1 MGYSDISFVKTDPL
15 FSPPSDLSFNPNQ
28 YNFYKQVEKNLTAL
42 NEPINENVKQI
53 QINTYYYKRYK
64 SENQLLYFINIVLV
78 FVIII
83 SFIKKKF
90 PFIDDYAYSIIIGTI
105 LALSILYIIYNL
117 WIILN
122 KDDKNYDEYNYL
134 YTSNIRTGDHNLS
147 DSELINESCLNN
159 SVPDTINNTVDIDNL
174 MSFL

>member
-1 MGYSDISFVKTDPL
+1 MGYNNISFVKTDAS
-15 FSPPSDLSFNPNQ
+15 FSTPSDLSFNPNQ
-28 YNFYKQVEKNLTAL
+28 YSFYKQVEKNLTAL
-42 NEPINENVKQI
+42 NEPINEHVKQI

-83 SFIKKKF
+83 SFMKKKI
-90 PFIDDYAYSIIIGTI
+90 PFIDDFAYSIIIGSI
-105 LALSILYIIYNL
+105 LGLSILYIVYNL

-134 YTSNIRTGDHNLS
+134 YTSTRTGDHNLS
-147 DSELINESCLNN
+147 DSANESCLDD
-159 SVPDTINNTVDIDNL
+159 SVPDTINNTIDIDNL